1 MSARPR
7 SPWVAFSAVAV
18 GTLMGTVDTSIVNVA
33 LPTMRTELGTTIGGV
48 EWVVTAYLL
57 TVSAA
62 LLAAG
67 RLGDLAGHRR
77 IFVSGLVLFTLGSAM
92 CGFAPGLR
100 SLVAA
105 RMLQALGAS
114 AMTAI
119 GPAVV
124 TAVFPPERRGRALGA
139 ITSVVAV
146 GLTLGPPLGGFLV
159 QHLSWRWIFW
169 VNLPVGLA
177 GAVWAA
183 RAVPETAGARGAEL
197 DRAGSLLL
205 AGCIAAALAA
215 VREGPSSSGRGLLLA
230 LVAAGAGAI
239 LFRRSRRM
247 SSPVF
252 DFALFQ
258 RRNFRV
264 GILAGFLS
272 YASLFTATLMNPF
285 YLVQVMGLE
294 PRGVGGMLVI
304 VPLAMSLS
312 STPAGWLADRFP
324 SRALGPSGMALV
336 ALGLAGLASLGGR
349 GSLVAFGTWQAALG
363 LGMGLF
369 QPPNNSAIM
378 GALPRERLGSGGG
391 MLATARTTGMAM
403 GIALA
408 GALFDVRAGGASG
421 TGPFVAGYRVALLA
435 GSALAIAA
443 GLVSLFVN
451 PVSRGAAPPAAAGP
465 GGTAPGRSPPGAAR
479 GFTGSSRER
488 ALIWTPVQPSAKM
501 PP

>member
-1 MSARPR
+1 MSAGPR

-18 GTLMGTVDTSIVNVA
+18 GVLMGTVDTSIVNVA
-33 LPTMRTELGTTIGGV
+33 LPTMRSELGTTIGGI

-62 LLAAG
+62 LLAVG

-77 IFVSGLVLFTLGSAM
+77 IFVSGLVLFTLGSTM

-105 RMLQALGAS
+105 RMAQALGAA

-169 VNLPVGLA
+169 VNVPVGVA
-177 GAVWAA
+177 GAAWAA
-183 RAVPETAGARGAEL
+183 RAVPETAGARGAQL

-215 VREGPSSSGRGLLLA
+215 VREGPSSSGRGLVLA
-230 LVAAGAGAI
+230 LASAGAGAI
-239 LFRRSRRM
+239 LFWRSRRM
-247 SSPVF
+247 SAPVL

-258 RRNFRV
+258 RRNFSV

-294 PRGVGGMLVI
+294 PREVGGMLVI

-324 SRALGPSGMALV
+324 TRALGPSGMALV
-336 ALGLAGLASLGGR
+336 ALGLAGLASLGG

-408 GALFDVRAGGASG
+408 GALFDARAGRAPGA
-421 TGPFVAGYRVALLA
+421 GPFLAGYRLALLA

-451 PVSRGAAPPAAAGP
+451 PVSRGAPLPGAGGP
-465 GGTAPGRSPPGAAR
+465 GGPAPGRPAPGA
-479 GFTGSSRER
+479 
-488 ALIWTPVQPSAKM
+488 
-501 PP
+501 